1 MIGYHTQ
8 NNMMNEKELEELRY
22 DVAHYLLS
30 KMSKGSQFQ
39 YALDR
44 MLQLCDHYDEEE
56 LKKILSESKTDMKN
70 HLKKKT
76 KGGGF

>member
-1 MIGYHTQ
+1 
-8 NNMMNEKELEELRY
+8 MNEKKLEELRY

-39 YALDR
+39 YALDK
-44 MLQLCDHYDEEE
+44 MLELCNQYTEKE
-56 LKKILSESKTDMKN
+56 LKQILPKP
-70 HLKKKT
+70 KKKT

>member
-1 MIGYHTQ
+1 VTE
-8 NNMMNEKELEELRY
+8 NELEELRY

-44 MLQLCDHYDEEE
+44 MIQLCNHYDEEG
-56 LKKILSESKTDMKN
+56 LKEILSESKPDMKN
-70 HLKKKT
+70 HLKKKKS
-76 KGGGF
+76 KGGGFL

>member
-1 MIGYHTQ
+1 
-8 NNMMNEKELEELRY
+8 MNEKELEELRY
-22 DVAHYLLS
+22 DVAHHLLS

-44 MLQLCDHYDEEE
+44 MLQLCALYDEER
-56 LKKILSESKTDMKN
+56 LKALLPKHN
-70 HLKKKT
+70 KKS

>member
-1 MIGYHTQ
+1 MDK
-8 NNMMNEKELEELRY
+8 NELDELRY

-44 MLQLCDHYDEEE
+44 MLQLCDHYDEEG
-56 LKKILSESKTDMKN
+56 LKEILFESKTDMKN
-70 HLKKKT
+70 HLKKKKS
-76 KGGGF
+76 KGGGFQ

>member
-1 MIGYHTQ
+1 MTE
-8 NNMMNEKELEELRY
+8 NELEELRY

>member
-1 MIGYHTQ
+1 MKP
-8 NNMMNEKELEELRY
+8 NDLEELRY

-30 KMSKGSQFQ
+30 KMNKGSQFQ

-44 MLQLCDHYDEEE
+44 MIQLCTHYDEKE
-56 LKKILSESKTDMKN
+56 LKNIMSESKTDMSN
-70 HLKKKT
+70 HLKKKKT

>member
-1 MIGYHTQ
+1 
-8 NNMMNEKELEELRY
+8 MNEKELEELRY

-44 MLQLCDHYDEEE
+44 MLQLCALYDEER
-56 LKKILSESKTDMKN
+56 LKALLPKP
-70 HLKKKT
+70 KKKS
-76 KGGGF
+76 KGGF